1 MKEFTNIQS
10 AGYVFHRC
18 HVSKSDIGD
27 SACFTGSQYIKG
39 HRNTVIS
46 THIHYTKH
54 EFSTICQD
62 DNRDYSIVWFMLI
75 IAFIF
80 ILFINLLDSALKTK

>member
-1 MKEFTNIQS
+1 MKEFTNIKS
-10 AGYVFHRC
+10 AGYVFNRC

-54 EFSTICQD
+54 EFNTICQD
-62 DNRDYSIVWFMLI
+62 DDKDYSIFW
-75 IAFIF
+75 IALLFLVIFIF
-80 ILFINLLDSALKTK
+80 TLLHFAQKADK